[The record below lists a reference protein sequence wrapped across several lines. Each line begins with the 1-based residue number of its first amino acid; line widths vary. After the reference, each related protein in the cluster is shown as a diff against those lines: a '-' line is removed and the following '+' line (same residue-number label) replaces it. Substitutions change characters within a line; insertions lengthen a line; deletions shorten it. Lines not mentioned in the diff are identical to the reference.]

1 MLEAGVKEKGERE
14 GKREGETETE
24 RDLQIYTA
32 DFEDGRRGIEPRNAL
47 ACGNRKWLLLYS
59 PGRNEALLAHFTLLM
74 FRTVT

>member
-32 DFEDGRRGIEPRNAL
+32 DFD
-47 ACGNRKWLLLYS
+47 CGNRKWLLLYS